1 MKIFDFFKKRDETIP
16 AVTTDEVVNDVLLK
30 AMLKG
35 EKIDKEK
42 ALSLPAVSSA
52 VDRICNTI
60 AMIPIKLY
68 KESIDPETGKKKV
81 EEIASDPRIKMLN
94 VESGDTLDAFQMRK
108 AWVQD
113 YLLDKGGYLFIEKT
127 KNKFKSLRYVEAENI
142 TINTNFDP
150 IYKDIT
156 YMVNGKT
163 YETFNFLTILRSTKN
178 GGSGRSVVSEVSS
191 AIENAYQTL
200 LYELGLVKTGGAKKG
215 FITSQRKL
223 GEKEIALLKR
233 AWANLYSNKSDNAIV
248 LNEGMDFKEGSSSSV
263 ELQLNERKKTLTEE
277 IDNIFHN
284 KPNFDEFMREAIMP
298 ILTAI
303 KTALNKDFLL
313 EKEKESFYFE
323 FDTREI
329 SRGNI
334 KERYEAYKT
343 AKETGWITPNEI
355 RYLED
360 YDSIPGLDVIT
371 LNLANVVFDINTGKY
386 YTPNTNALVDME
398 SKNGGGNDESGN
410 QEGQNNN

>member
-1 MKIFDFFKKRDETIP
+1 MGLFNFFRRRETETIS
-16 AVTTDEVVNDVLLK
+16 AEDMVNDVLLK
-30 AMLKG
+30 AMIKG

-52 VDRICNTI
+52 VDRICNTV

-68 KESIDPETGKKKV
+68 RETIDETTGKKKV
-81 EEIASDPRIKMLN
+81 EEVKNDPRIKLLN
-94 VESGDTLDAFQMRK
+94 VEPGDTLDAFQTRK

-113 YLLDKGGYLFIEKT
+113 YLLDKGGYLYIEKT
-127 KNKFKSLRYVEAENI
+127 KNKFKSLRYVDASYV
-142 TINTNFDP
+142 TIQTNFDP
-150 IYKDIT
+150 IFKDIT

-163 YETFNFLTILRSTKN
+163 FETFNFLTILRSTKN
-178 GGSGRSVVSEVSS
+178 GGSGRSVISEVST

-215 FITSQRKL
+215 FITSQRRL
-223 GEKEIALLKR
+223 GEKEIELLKK

-248 LNEGMDFKEGSSSSV
+248 LNEGMDFKEGSSTTV
-263 ELQLNERKKTLTEE
+263 ELQLNERKKTLQDE

-284 KPNFDEFMREAIMP
+284 KPNFDEFMKEAIMP
-298 ILTAI
+298 ILCAI

-329 SRGNI
+329 TRGNI
-334 KERYEAYKT
+334 KERYEAYKV
-343 AKETGWITPNEI
+343 ASETGWISKNEI

-360 YDSIPGLDVIT
+360 YDSIEGLDVIT

-386 YTPNTNALVDME
+386 YTPNTNAIVDMN
-398 SKNGGGNDESGN
+398 SQNGGDTN
-410 QEGQNNN
+410 EGGS

>member
-1 MKIFDFFKKRDETIP
+1 MGLFNFFRKRDET
-16 AVTTDEVVNDVLLK
+16 VTQTDELVNDVLLK

-42 ALSLPAVSSA
+42 AISLPAVSSA
-52 VDRICNTI
+52 VDRICNTV

-68 KESIDPETGKKKV
+68 KESIDETTGKKKV
-81 EEIASDPRIKMLN
+81 EEVKSDPRIKLLN
-94 VESGDTLDAFQMRK
+94 TEPGDTLDAFQMRK

-113 YLLDKGGYLFIEKT
+113 YLLDKGGYLYIEKS
-127 KNKFKSLRYVEAENI
+127 KNRFKSLRYVDASNV

-150 IYKDIT
+150 IFKDIT
-156 YMVNGKT
+156 YMVQGKN

-178 GGSGRSVVSEVSS
+178 GGSGRSVISEVST

-215 FITSQRKL
+215 FITSQRRL
-223 GEKEIALLKR
+223 GEKEIQMLKQ

-248 LNEGMDFKEGSSSSV
+248 LNEGMDFKEGSSTTV
-263 ELQLNERKKTLTEE
+263 ELQLNERKKTLQEE

-284 KPNFDEFMREAIMP
+284 KPNFDEFMKEAVMP
-298 ILTAI
+298 ILSAI

-329 SRGNI
+329 TRGNI
-334 KERYEAYKT
+334 KERYEAYKV
-343 AKETGWITPNEI
+343 AAETGWISKNEI

-360 YDSIPGLDVIT
+360 YDSIDGLDVIT

-386 YTPNTNALVDME
+386 YTPNTNVIVDMNGQ
-398 SKNGGGNDESGN
+398 NGGGNS
-410 QEGQNNN
+410 EGGS

>member
-1 MKIFDFFKKRDETIP
+1 MGLFDLFRKREDTNNV
-16 AVTTDEVVNDVLLK
+16 VTDNVNDVLLK

-68 KESIDPETGKKKV
+68 REYTDEETGKKKV
-81 EEIASDPRIKMLN
+81 EEIKNDPRIKMLN
-94 VESGDTLDAFQMRK
+94 VESGDTLDSFQMRK

-113 YLLDKGGYLFIEKT
+113 YLLDKGGYLFIEKN
-127 KNKFKSLRYVEAENI
+127 KNKFKSLRYVDAESV

-150 IYKDIT
+150 IFKDIT
-156 YMVNGKT
+156 YMVQGKT

-178 GGSGRSVVSEVSS
+178 GGSSRSVISEVSS

-223 GEKEIALLKR
+223 GEKEINLLKK

-248 LNEGMDFKEGSSSSV
+248 LNEGMDFKEGSSTTV
-263 ELQLNERKKTLTEE
+263 ELQLNERKKTLQEE
-277 IDNIFHN
+277 IDSIFHN
-284 KPNFDEFMREAIMP
+284 KPNFDEFMKEAIMP
-298 ILTAI
+298 ILSAI

-329 SRGNI
+329 MRGNI
-334 KERYEAYKT
+334 KERYEAYKV
-343 AKETGWITPNEI
+343 ASETGWISKNEI

-360 YDSIPGLDVIT
+360 YDSIEGLDVIT
-371 LNLANVVFDINTGKY
+371 LNLANVVFDTNTGKY
-386 YTPNTNALVDME
+386 YTPNTNAIVDM
-398 SKNGGGNDESGN
+398 NGGEKDEGGS
-410 QEGQNNN
+410 QEQQDSD

>member
-1 MKIFDFFKKRDETIP
+1 MGLFNFFRKRDET
-16 AVTTDEVVNDVLLK
+16 VTQTDELVNDVLLK

-42 ALSLPAVSSA
+42 AISLPAVSSA
-52 VDRICNTI
+52 VDRICNTV

-68 KESIDPETGKKKV
+68 KESIDETTGKKKV
-81 EEIASDPRIKMLN
+81 EEVKSDPRIKLLN
-94 VESGDTLDAFQMRK
+94 TEPGDTLDAFQMRK

-113 YLLDKGGYLFIEKT
+113 YLLDKGGYLYIEKS
-127 KNKFKSLRYVEAENI
+127 KNRFKSLRYVDASNV

-150 IYKDIT
+150 IFKDIT
-156 YMVNGKT
+156 YMVQGKN

-178 GGSGRSVVSEVSS
+178 GGSGRSVISEVST

-215 FITSQRKL
+215 FITSQRRL
-223 GEKEIALLKR
+223 GEKEIQMLKQ

-248 LNEGMDFKEGSSSSV
+248 LNEGMDFKEGSSTTV
-263 ELQLNERKKTLTEE
+263 ELQLNERKKTLQEE

-284 KPNFDEFMREAIMP
+284 KPNFDEFMKEAVMP
-298 ILTAI
+298 ILSAI

-329 SRGNI
+329 TRGNI
-334 KERYEAYKT
+334 KERYEAYKV
-343 AKETGWITPNEI
+343 AAETGWISKNEI

-360 YDSIPGLDVIT
+360 YDSIDGLDVIT

-386 YTPNTNALVDME
+386 YTPNTNAIVDMNGQ
-398 SKNGGGNDESGN
+398 NGGGNS
-410 QEGQNNN
+410 EG

>member
-1 MKIFDFFKKRDETIP
+1 MGLFNFFRKRDET
-16 AVTTDEVVNDVLLK
+16 VTQTDELVNDVLLK

-42 ALSLPAVSSA
+42 AISLPAVSSA
-52 VDRICNTI
+52 VDRICNTV

-68 KESIDPETGKKKV
+68 KESIDETTGKKKV
-81 EEIASDPRIKMLN
+81 EEVKNDPRIKLLN
-94 VESGDTLDAFQMRK
+94 TEPGDTLDAFQMRK

-113 YLLDKGGYLFIEKT
+113 YLLDKGGYLYIEKS
-127 KNKFKSLRYVEAENI
+127 KNKFKSLRYVDASNV

-150 IYKDIT
+150 IFKDIT
-156 YMVNGKT
+156 YMVQGKN

-178 GGSGRSVVSEVSS
+178 GGSGRSVISEVST

-215 FITSQRKL
+215 FITSQRRL
-223 GEKEIALLKR
+223 GEKEIQMLKQ

-248 LNEGMDFKEGSSSSV
+248 LNEGMDFKEGSSTTV
-263 ELQLNERKKTLTEE
+263 ELQLNERKKTLQEE

-284 KPNFDEFMREAIMP
+284 KPNFDEFMKEAVMP
-298 ILTAI
+298 ILSAI

-329 SRGNI
+329 TRGNI
-334 KERYEAYKT
+334 KERYEAYKV
-343 AKETGWITPNEI
+343 AAETGWISKNEI

-360 YDSIPGLDVIT
+360 YDSIDGLDVIT

-386 YTPNTNALVDME
+386 YTPNTNAIVDMNGQ
-398 SKNGGGNDESGN
+398 NGGGNS
-410 QEGQNNN
+410 EGRS

>member
-1 MKIFDFFKKRDETIP
+1 MKIFDFFKKRDETVP

-81 EEIASDPRIKMLN
+81 EEVASDPRIKMLN

-410 QEGQNNN
+410 QEGQDNN

>member
-1 MKIFDFFKKRDETIP
+1 MGLFNFFRKRDET
-16 AVTTDEVVNDVLLK
+16 VTQTDELVNDVLLK

-42 ALSLPAVSSA
+42 AISLPAVSSA
-52 VDRICNTI
+52 VDRICNTV

-68 KESIDPETGKKKV
+68 KESIDETTGKKKV
-81 EEIASDPRIKMLN
+81 EEVKSDPRIKLLN
-94 VESGDTLDAFQMRK
+94 TEPGDTLDAFQMRK

-113 YLLDKGGYLFIEKT
+113 YLLDKGGYLYIEKS
-127 KNKFKSLRYVEAENI
+127 KNRFKSLRYVDASNV

-150 IYKDIT
+150 IFKDIT
-156 YMVNGKT
+156 YMVQGKN

-178 GGSGRSVVSEVSS
+178 GGSGRSVISEVST

-200 LYELGLVKTGGAKKG
+200 LYELGLVKKKKKKKG
-215 FITSQRKL
+215 FITSQRRL
-223 GEKEIALLKR
+223 GEKEIQMLKQ

-248 LNEGMDFKEGSSSSV
+248 LNEGMDFKEGSSTTV
-263 ELQLNERKKTLTEE
+263 ELQLNERKKTLQEE

-284 KPNFDEFMREAIMP
+284 KPNFDEFMKEAVMP
-298 ILTAI
+298 ILSAI

-329 SRGNI
+329 TRGNI
-334 KERYEAYKT
+334 KERYEAYKV
-343 AKETGWITPNEI
+343 AAETGWISKNEI

-360 YDSIPGLDVIT
+360 YDSIDGLDVIT

-386 YTPNTNALVDME
+386 YTPNTNAIVDMNGQ
-398 SKNGGGNDESGN
+398 NGGGNS
-410 QEGQNNN
+410 EGGS

>member
-1 MKIFDFFKKRDETIP
+1 MGLFNFFRKRDET
-16 AVTTDEVVNDVLLK
+16 VTQTDELVNDVLLK

-42 ALSLPAVSSA
+42 AISLPAVSSA
-52 VDRICNTI
+52 VDRICNTV

-68 KESIDPETGKKKV
+68 KESIDETTGKKKV
-81 EEIASDPRIKMLN
+81 EEVKSDPRIKLLN
-94 VESGDTLDAFQMRK
+94 TEPGDTLDAFQMRK

-113 YLLDKGGYLFIEKT
+113 YLLDKGGYLYIEKS
-127 KNKFKSLRYVEAENI
+127 KNRFKSLRYVDASNV

-150 IYKDIT
+150 IFKDIT
-156 YMVNGKT
+156 YMVQGKN

-178 GGSGRSVVSEVSS
+178 GGSGRSVISEVST

-215 FITSQRKL
+215 FITSQRRL
-223 GEKEIALLKR
+223 GEKEIQMLKQ

-248 LNEGMDFKEGSSSSV
+248 LNEGMDFKEGSSTTV
-263 ELQLNERKKTLTEE
+263 ELQLNERKKTLQEE

-284 KPNFDEFMREAIMP
+284 KPNFDEFMKEAVMP
-298 ILTAI
+298 ILSAI

-329 SRGNI
+329 TRGNI
-334 KERYEAYKT
+334 KERYEAYKV
-343 AKETGWITPNEI
+343 AAETGWISKNEI

-360 YDSIPGLDVIT
+360 YDSIDGLDVIT

-386 YTPNTNALVDME
+386 YTPNTNAIVDMNGQ
-398 SKNGGGNDESGN
+398 NGGGNS
-410 QEGQNNN
+410 EGGS

>member
-1 MKIFDFFKKRDETIP
+1 MGLFNFFRKRDET
-16 AVTTDEVVNDVLLK
+16 VTQTDELVNDVLLK

-42 ALSLPAVSSA
+42 AISLPAVSSA
-52 VDRICNTI
+52 VDRICNTV

-68 KESIDPETGKKKV
+68 KESIDETTGKKKV
-81 EEIASDPRIKMLN
+81 EEVKSDPRIKLLN
-94 VESGDTLDAFQMRK
+94 TEPGDTLDAFQMRK

-113 YLLDKGGYLFIEKT
+113 YLLDKGGYLYIEKS
-127 KNKFKSLRYVEAENI
+127 KNKFKSLRYVDASNV

-150 IYKDIT
+150 IFKDIT
-156 YMVNGKT
+156 YMVQGKN

-178 GGSGRSVVSEVSS
+178 GGSGRSVISEVST

-215 FITSQRKL
+215 FITSQRRL
-223 GEKEIALLKR
+223 GEKEIQMLKQ

-248 LNEGMDFKEGSSSSV
+248 LNEGMDFKEGSSTTV
-263 ELQLNERKKTLTEE
+263 ELQLNERKKTLQEE

-284 KPNFDEFMREAIMP
+284 KPNFDEFMKEAVMP
-298 ILTAI
+298 ILSAI

-329 SRGNI
+329 TRGNI
-334 KERYEAYKT
+334 KERYEAYKV
-343 AKETGWITPNEI
+343 AAETGWISKNEI

-360 YDSIPGLDVIT
+360 YDSIDGLDVIT

-386 YTPNTNALVDME
+386 YTPNTNAIVDMNGQ
-398 SKNGGGNDESGN
+398 NGGGNS
-410 QEGQNNN
+410 EGGS

>member
-1 MKIFDFFKKRDETIP
+1 MGLFNFFRKREEQ
-16 AVTTDEVVNDVLLK
+16 VTSTDELVDDVLLK

-52 VDRICNTI
+52 VDRICNTV

-68 KESIDPETGKKKV
+68 QETIDENGKKRV
-81 EEIASDPRIKMLN
+81 EEVKNDVRIKLLN
-94 VESGDTLDAFQMRK
+94 TEPGDTLDAYQMRK

-113 YLLDKGGYLFIEKT
+113 YLLDKGGYLYIEKT
-127 KNKFKSLRYVEAENI
+127 KNKFKSLRYVDASNV

-150 IYKDIT
+150 IFKDIT

-178 GGSGRSVVSEVSS
+178 GGSGRSVISEVST

-215 FITSQRKL
+215 FITSQRRL
-223 GEKEIALLKR
+223 GEKEIQLLKQ

-248 LNEGMDFKEGSSSSV
+248 LNEGMDFKEGSSTTV
-263 ELQLNERKKTLTEE
+263 ELQLNERKKTLQDE

-284 KPNFDEFMREAIMP
+284 KQNFDEFMKEAIMP
-298 ILTAI
+298 ILCAI

-329 SRGNI
+329 TRGNI
-334 KERYEAYKT
+334 KERYEAYKV
-343 AKETGWITPNEI
+343 AAETGWISKNEI

-360 YDSIPGLDVIT
+360 YDSIDGLDVIT

-386 YTPNTNALVDME
+386 YTPNTNAIVDM
-398 SKNGGGNDESGN
+398 NGGGKDEGGS
-410 QEGQNNN
+410 QE

>member
-1 MKIFDFFKKRDETIP
+1 MGLFNFFRKRDET
-16 AVTTDEVVNDVLLK
+16 VTQTDELVNDVLLK

-42 ALSLPAVSSA
+42 AISLPAVSSA
-52 VDRICNTI
+52 VDRICNTV

-68 KESIDPETGKKKV
+68 KESIDETTGKKKV
-81 EEIASDPRIKMLN
+81 EEVKSDPRIKLLN
-94 VESGDTLDAFQMRK
+94 TEPGDTLDAFQMRK

-113 YLLDKGGYLFIEKT
+113 YLLDKGGYLYIEKS
-127 KNKFKSLRYVEAENI
+127 KNRFKSLRYVDASNV

-150 IYKDIT
+150 IFKDIT
-156 YMVNGKT
+156 YMVQGKN

-178 GGSGRSVVSEVSS
+178 GGSGRSVISEVST

-215 FITSQRKL
+215 FITSQRRL
-223 GEKEIALLKR
+223 GEKEIQMLKQ

-248 LNEGMDFKEGSSSSV
+248 LNEGMDFKEGSSTTV
-263 ELQLNERKKTLTEE
+263 ELQLNERKKTLQEE
-277 IDNIFHN
+277 INNIFHN
-284 KPNFDEFMREAIMP
+284 KPNFDEFMKEAVMP
-298 ILTAI
+298 ILSAI

-329 SRGNI
+329 TRGNI
-334 KERYEAYKT
+334 KERYEAYKV
-343 AKETGWITPNEI
+343 AAETGWISKNEI

-360 YDSIPGLDVIT
+360 YDSIDGLDVIT

-386 YTPNTNALVDME
+386 YTPNTNAIVDMNGQ
-398 SKNGGGNDESGN
+398 NGGGNS
-410 QEGQNNN
+410 EGGS

>member
-1 MKIFDFFKKRDETIP
+1 MGLFDLFRKREDTNNV
-16 AVTTDEVVNDVLLK
+16 VTDNVNDVLLK

-68 KESIDPETGKKKV
+68 REYTDEETGKKKV
-81 EEIASDPRIKMLN
+81 EEIKNDPRIKMLN
-94 VESGDTLDAFQMRK
+94 VESGDTLDSFQMRK

-113 YLLDKGGYLFIEKT
+113 YLFDKGGYLFLEKN
-127 KNKFKSLRYVEAENI
+127 KNKFKSLRYVDAESV

-150 IYKDIT
+150 IFKDIT
-156 YMVNGKT
+156 YMVQGKT

-178 GGSGRSVVSEVSS
+178 GGSSRSVISEVSS

-223 GEKEIALLKR
+223 GEKEINLLKK

-248 LNEGMDFKEGSSSSV
+248 LNEGMDFKEGSSTTV
-263 ELQLNERKKTLTEE
+263 ELQLNERKKTLQEE
-277 IDNIFHN
+277 IDSIFHN
-284 KPNFDEFMREAIMP
+284 KPNFDEFMKEAIMP
-298 ILTAI
+298 ILSAI

-329 SRGNI
+329 MRGNI
-334 KERYEAYKT
+334 KERYEAYKV
-343 AKETGWITPNEI
+343 ASETGWISKNEI

-360 YDSIPGLDVIT
+360 YDSIDGLDVIT

-386 YTPNTNALVDME
+386 YTPNTNALVDMD
-398 SKNGGGNDESGN
+398 SKNGGDANESGSK
-410 QEGQNNN
+410 E

>member
-1 MKIFDFFKKRDETIP
+1 MGLFNFFRKRDET
-16 AVTTDEVVNDVLLK
+16 VTQTDELVNDVLLK

-42 ALSLPAVSSA
+42 AISLPAVSSA
-52 VDRICNTI
+52 VDRICNTV

-68 KESIDPETGKKKV
+68 KESIDETTGKKKV
-81 EEIASDPRIKMLN
+81 EEVKSDPRIKLLN
-94 VESGDTLDAFQMRK
+94 TEPGDTLDAFQMRK

-113 YLLDKGGYLFIEKT
+113 YLLDKGGYLYIEKS
-127 KNKFKSLRYVEAENI
+127 KNKFKSLRYVDASNV

-150 IYKDIT
+150 IFKDIT
-156 YMVNGKT
+156 YMVQGKN

-178 GGSGRSVVSEVSS
+178 GGSGRSVISEVST

-215 FITSQRKL
+215 FITSQRRL
-223 GEKEIALLKR
+223 GEKEIQMLKQ

-248 LNEGMDFKEGSSSSV
+248 LNEGMDFKEGSSTTV
-263 ELQLNERKKTLTEE
+263 ELQLNERKKTLQDE

-284 KPNFDEFMREAIMP
+284 KPNFDEFMKEAVMP
-298 ILTAI
+298 ILSAI

-329 SRGNI
+329 TRGNI
-334 KERYEAYKT
+334 KERYEAYKV
-343 AKETGWITPNEI
+343 AAETGWISKNEI

-360 YDSIPGLDVIT
+360 YDSIEGLDVIT

-386 YTPNTNALVDME
+386 YTPNTNAIVDMNGQ
-398 SKNGGGNDESGN
+398 NGGGSNES
-410 QEGQNNN
+410 

>member
-1 MKIFDFFKKRDETIP
+1 MGLFDLFRKREDTNNV
-16 AVTTDEVVNDVLLK
+16 VTDNVNDVLLK

-68 KESIDPETGKKKV
+68 REYVDEETGKKKV
-81 EEIASDPRIKMLN
+81 EEIKSDPRIKMLN

-113 YLLDKGGYLFIEKT
+113 YLLDKGGYLFIEKN
-127 KNKFKSLRYVEAENI
+127 KNKFKSLRYVDAESV

-150 IYKDIT
+150 IFKDIT
-156 YMVNGKT
+156 YMVQGKT

-178 GGSGRSVVSEVSS
+178 GGSSRSVISEVSS

-223 GEKEIALLKR
+223 GEKEINLLKK

-248 LNEGMDFKEGSSSSV
+248 LNEGMDFKEGSSTTV
-263 ELQLNERKKTLTEE
+263 ELQLNERKKTLQEE
-277 IDNIFHN
+277 IDSIFHN
-284 KPNFDEFMREAIMP
+284 KPNFDEFMKEAIMP
-298 ILTAI
+298 ILSAI

-329 SRGNI
+329 MRGNI
-334 KERYEAYKT
+334 KERYEAYKV
-343 AKETGWITPNEI
+343 ASETGWISKNEI

-360 YDSIPGLDVIT
+360 YDSIDGLDVIT

-386 YTPNTNALVDME
+386 YTPNTNALVDMD
-398 SKNGGGNDESGN
+398 SKNGGDANESGSK
-410 QEGQNNN
+410 E

>member
-1 MKIFDFFKKRDETIP
+1 MGLFNFFRKRDET
-16 AVTTDEVVNDVLLK
+16 VTQTDVLVNDVLLK

-42 ALSLPAVSSA
+42 AISLPAVSSA
-52 VDRICNTI
+52 VDRICNTV

-68 KESIDPETGKKKV
+68 KESIDETTGKKKV
-81 EEIASDPRIKMLN
+81 EEVKNDPRIKLLN
-94 VESGDTLDAFQMRK
+94 TEPGDTLDAFQMRK

-113 YLLDKGGYLFIEKT
+113 YLLDKGGYLYIEKS
-127 KNKFKSLRYVEAENI
+127 KNKFKSLRYVDASNV

-150 IYKDIT
+150 IFKDIT
-156 YMVNGKT
+156 YMVQGKN

-178 GGSGRSVVSEVSS
+178 GGSGRSVISEVST

-215 FITSQRKL
+215 FITSQRRL
-223 GEKEIALLKR
+223 GEKEIQMLKQ

-248 LNEGMDFKEGSSSSV
+248 LNEGMDFKEGSSTTV
-263 ELQLNERKKTLTEE
+263 ELQLNERKKTLQEE

-284 KPNFDEFMREAIMP
+284 KPNFDEFMKEAVMP
-298 ILTAI
+298 ILSAI

-329 SRGNI
+329 TRGNI
-334 KERYEAYKT
+334 KERYEAYKV
-343 AKETGWITPNEI
+343 AAETGWISKNEI

-360 YDSIPGLDVIT
+360 YDSIDGLDVIT

-386 YTPNTNALVDME
+386 YTPNTNAIVDMNGQ
-398 SKNGGGNDESGN
+398 NGGGNS
-410 QEGQNNN
+410 EGRS

>member
-1 MKIFDFFKKRDETIP
+1 MGLFNFFRRRETETIS
-16 AVTTDEVVNDVLLK
+16 AEDMVNDVLLK

-52 VDRICNTI
+52 VDRICNTV

-68 KESIDPETGKKKV
+68 RETIDETTGKKKV
-81 EEIASDPRIKMLN
+81 EEVKNDPRIKLLN
-94 VESGDTLDAFQMRK
+94 VEPGDTLDAFQTRK

-113 YLLDKGGYLFIEKT
+113 YLLDKGGYLYIEKT
-127 KNKFKSLRYVEAENI
+127 KNKFKSLRYVDASYV
-142 TINTNFDP
+142 TIQTNFDP
-150 IYKDIT
+150 IFKDIT

-163 YETFNFLTILRSTKN
+163 FETFNFLTILRSTKN
-178 GGSGRSVVSEVSS
+178 GGSGRSVISEVST

-215 FITSQRKL
+215 FITSQRRL
-223 GEKEIALLKR
+223 GEKEIELLKK

-248 LNEGMDFKEGSSSSV
+248 LNEGMDFKEGSSTTV
-263 ELQLNERKKTLTEE
+263 ELQLNERKKTLQDE

-284 KPNFDEFMREAIMP
+284 KPNFDEFMKEAIMP
-298 ILTAI
+298 ILCAI

-329 SRGNI
+329 TRGNI
-334 KERYEAYKT
+334 KERYEAYKV
-343 AKETGWITPNEI
+343 ASETGWISKNEI

-360 YDSIPGLDVIT
+360 YDSIEGLDVIT

-386 YTPNTNALVDME
+386 YTPNTNAIVDMN
-398 SKNGGGNDESGN
+398 SQNGGDTN
-410 QEGQNNN
+410 EGGS

>member
-1 MKIFDFFKKRDETIP
+1 MNLLNIFRKRDEPVVPT
-16 AVTTDEVVNDVLLK
+16 EELVNDVLLK

-52 VDRICNTI
+52 VDRICNTV

-68 KESIDPETGKKKV
+68 RETIDETTGKKKV
-81 EEIASDPRIKMLN
+81 EEVKNDPRTKMLN
-94 VESGDTLDAFQMRK
+94 VETGDTLDAFQTKK

-113 YLLDKGGYLFIEKT
+113 YLLDKGGYLFIEKS
-127 KNKFKSLRYVEAENI
+127 KNKFKSLRYVDATNV

-150 IYKDIT
+150 IFKDIT
-156 YMVNGKT
+156 YMVQGKT
-163 YETFNFLTILRSTKN
+163 YETFNFITILRSTKN
-178 GGSGRSVVSEVSS
+178 GGSGRSVISEVSS

-215 FITSQRKL
+215 FITSQRRL
-223 GEKEIALLKR
+223 GEKEINLLKQ

-248 LNEGMDFKEGSSSSV
+248 LNEGMDFKEGSSTSV
-263 ELQLNERKKTLTEE
+263 ELQLNERKKTLQDE

-284 KPNFDEFMREAIMP
+284 KPVFDDFMKEAIMP
-298 ILTAI
+298 ILCAI

-329 SRGNI
+329 TRGNI
-334 KERYEAYKT
+334 KERYEAYKV
-343 AKETGWITPNEI
+343 ASETGWISKNEI

-360 YDSIPGLDVIT
+360 YDSIEGLDVIT

-386 YTPNTNALVDME
+386 YTPNTNAIVDMN
-398 SKNGGGNDESGN
+398 KNGGDANEGGS
-410 QEGQNNN
+410 QEQ

>member
-1 MKIFDFFKKRDETIP
+1 MGLFNFFRKRDET
-16 AVTTDEVVNDVLLK
+16 VTQTDELVNDVLLK

-42 ALSLPAVSSA
+42 AISLPAVSSA
-52 VDRICNTI
+52 VDIICNTV

-68 KESIDPETGKKKV
+68 KESIDETTGKKKV
-81 EEIASDPRIKMLN
+81 EEVKSDPRIKLLN
-94 VESGDTLDAFQMRK
+94 TEPGDTLDAFQMRK

-113 YLLDKGGYLFIEKT
+113 YLLDKGGYLYIEKS
-127 KNKFKSLRYVEAENI
+127 KNRFKSLRYVDASNV

-150 IYKDIT
+150 IFKDIT
-156 YMVNGKT
+156 YMVQGKN

-178 GGSGRSVVSEVSS
+178 GGSGRSVISEVST

-215 FITSQRKL
+215 FITSQRRL
-223 GEKEIALLKR
+223 GEKEIQMLKQ

-248 LNEGMDFKEGSSSSV
+248 LNEGMDFKEGSSTTV
-263 ELQLNERKKTLTEE
+263 ELQLNERKKTLQEE

-284 KPNFDEFMREAIMP
+284 KPNFDEFMKEAVMP
-298 ILTAI
+298 ILSAI

-329 SRGNI
+329 TRGNI
-334 KERYEAYKT
+334 KERYEAYKV
-343 AKETGWITPNEI
+343 AAETGWISKNEI

-360 YDSIPGLDVIT
+360 YDSIDGLDVIT

-386 YTPNTNALVDME
+386 YTPNTNAIVDMNGQ
-398 SKNGGGNDESGN
+398 NGGGNS
-410 QEGQNNN
+410 EGGS

>member
-1 MKIFDFFKKRDETIP
+1 MGLFNFRKREETQIVNP
-16 AVTTDEVVNDVLLK
+16 TETVNDVLLK

-68 KESIDPETGKKKV
+68 KETIDSETGKKKV
-81 EEIASDPRIKMLN
+81 EEVKSDPRIKMLN

-113 YLLDKGGYLFIEKT
+113 YLLDKGGYLYIEKA
-127 KNKFKSLRYVEAENI
+127 KNKFKSLRYVDAENV
-142 TINTNFDP
+142 TVNTNFDP
-150 IYKDIT
+150 IFKDIT
-156 YMVNGKT
+156 YMVHGKT

-178 GGSGRSVVSEVSS
+178 GGSSRSIISEVSS

-200 LYELGLVKTGGAKKG
+200 LYELGLVRTGGAKKG

-223 GEKEIALLKR
+223 GEKEIAMLKK

-248 LNEGMDFKEGSSSSV
+248 LNEGMDFKEGSSTTV
-263 ELQLNERKKTLTEE
+263 ELQLNERKKTLQEE

-284 KPNFDEFMREAIMP
+284 KPNFDEFMKEAIMP

-329 SRGNI
+329 MRGNI
-334 KERYEAYKT
+334 KERYEAYKV
-343 AKETGWITPNEI
+343 ASETGWISKNEI

-360 YDSIPGLDVIT
+360 YDSIDGLDVIT

-386 YTPNTNALVDME
+386 YTPNTNALVDMN
-398 SKNGGGNDESGN
+398 SQNGGGGDESGS
-410 QEGQNNN
+410 QEQQDNN

>member
-1 MKIFDFFKKRDETIP
+1 MGLFDLFRKREDTNNV
-16 AVTTDEVVNDVLLK
+16 VTDNVNDVLLK

-68 KESIDPETGKKKV
+68 REYTDEETGKKKV
-81 EEIASDPRIKMLN
+81 EEIKNDPRIKMLN
-94 VESGDTLDAFQMRK
+94 VESGDTLDSFQMRK

-113 YLLDKGGYLFIEKT
+113 YLLDKGGYLFIEKN
-127 KNKFKSLRYVEAENI
+127 KNKFKSLRYVDAESV

-150 IYKDIT
+150 IFKDIT
-156 YMVNGKT
+156 YMVQGKT

-178 GGSGRSVVSEVSS
+178 GGSSRSVISEVSS

-223 GEKEIALLKR
+223 GEKEINLLKK

-248 LNEGMDFKEGSSSSV
+248 LNEGMDFKEGSSTTV
-263 ELQLNERKKTLTEE
+263 ELQLNERKKTLQEE
-277 IDNIFHN
+277 IDSIFHN
-284 KPNFDEFMREAIMP
+284 KPNFDEFMKEAIMP
-298 ILTAI
+298 ILSAI

-329 SRGNI
+329 MRGNI
-334 KERYEAYKT
+334 KERYEAYKV
-343 AKETGWITPNEI
+343 ASETGWISKNEI

-360 YDSIPGLDVIT
+360 YDSIDGLDVIT

-386 YTPNTNALVDME
+386 YTPNTNALVDMD
-398 SKNGGGNDESGN
+398 SKNGGDENESGS
-410 QEGQNNN
+410 EK

>member
-1 MKIFDFFKKRDETIP
+1 MKIFNFFKKRE
-16 AVTTDEVVNDVLLK
+16 DEVVAKTEEMVNDVLLK

-42 ALSLPAVSSA
+42 ALSLPAISGA
-52 VDRICNTI
+52 VDRICNTV

-68 KESIDPETGKKKV
+68 REYTDPESGKKKV
-81 EEIASDPRIKMLN
+81 EEVKADPRIKMLN
-94 VESGDTLDAFQMRK
+94 VESGDTLDAFQMKK

-113 YLLDKGGYLFIEKT
+113 YLLDKGGYLFIEKS
-127 KNKFKSLRYVEAENI
+127 KNKFKSLRYVDAEDI
-142 TINTNFDP
+142 TVNTNFDP

-156 YMVNGKT
+156 YMVQGKT

-178 GGSGRSVVSEVSS
+178 GGSGRSIISEVSS

-223 GEKEIALLKR
+223 GEKEIALLKQ

-248 LNEGMDFKEGSSSSV
+248 LNEGMDFKEGSSSTV
-263 ELQLNERKKTLTEE
+263 ELQLNERKKTLQDE

-284 KPNFDEFMREAIMP
+284 KSNFDEFMKESIMP

-329 SRGNI
+329 NRGNI
-334 KERYEAYKT
+334 KERYEAYKV
-343 AKETGWITPNEI
+343 ASETGWISKNEI

-360 YDSIPGLDVIT
+360 YDSIDGLDVIT

-386 YTPNTNALVDME
+386 YTPNTNALVDMG
-398 SKNGGGNDESGN
+398 SQNGGGQNESGS
-410 QEGQNNN
+410 QEQQNNN